1 MGMFSFVP
9 KIFKKVA
16 KPILKITKP
25 VTGPV
30 LAQAPKIGTLIKKQL
45 PTSLKGAQAFV
56 TTVQTVDAFTS
67 LGAPKGLSL
76 AKAGLLY
83 GVKQQGVDPMALNIG
98 NILGTIGGV
107 IGKNNASGNSFVSG
121 LGGALTIASAFVPQ
135 RAAATPVVRK
145 TAPVPM
151 RPGGN
156 VSVLPRAVSGLTQE
170 IFNAG
175 TKVLGRLGIPF
186 TSTAGSFSSAL
197 RRSLG
202 SIASL
207 ARRTPAGTIVSILAG
222 LGLTALE
229 ANMLAAWYAQRKK
242 GRRMNPANSRALRRA
257 ARRIKSF
264 HRLCTH
270 TDVLKTRG
278 RSRSV
283 GRCGSCRKSP
293 CSC

>member
-1 MGMFSFVP
+1 MGMFSFVK
-9 KIFKKVA
+9 KIVKKVA
-16 KPILKITKP
+16 KPFVKVLPKFIAKPGTKVATSLSKLTPSTLLKFASQ
-25 VTGPV
+25 GPV
-30 LAQAPKIGTLIKKQL
+30 LGPINFVAGSTAPKIARYVQL
-45 PTSLKGAQAFV
+45 GSTIAASFINPTGA
-56 TTVQTVDAFTS
+56 TKM
-67 LGAPKGLSL
+67 GI
-76 AKAGLLY
+76 
-83 GVKQQGVDPMALNIG
+83 NIG
-98 NILGTIGGV
+98 NLLGTIGGV
-107 IGKNNASGNSFVSG
+107 IGKNNMSGNSFVSG
-121 LGGALTIASAFVPQ
+121 LGGALTIASAIMPQ

-186 TSTAGSFSSAL
+186 VATAGSFSSAL

-283 GRCGSCRKSP
+283 GRCASCRKSP

>member
-1 MGMFSFVP
+1 MGFSFKKLFHVRIKVTVKP
-9 KIFKKVA
+9 KQKKTVKQVLAVGLALAAPFAGGAAPLLLAGSQLLA
-16 KPILKITKP
+16 KPKQPKP
-25 VTGPV
+25 VLPPSTAIRSTQPMAFDIGQFIGNVGGILSKSPG
-30 LAQAPKIGTLIKKQL
+30 LAANPY
-45 PTSLKGAQAFV
+45 A
-56 TTVQTVDAFTS
+56 
-67 LGAPKGLSL
+67 
-76 AKAGLLY
+76 AGL
-83 GVKQQGVDPMALNIG
+83 GSAFSV
-98 NILGTIGGV
+98 
-107 IGKNNASGNSFVSG
+107 
-121 LGGALTIASAFVPQ
+121 ASAFIPQ
-135 RAAATPVVRK
+135 KKAAMTTVARRLPVTPI
-145 TAPVPM
+145 

-186 TSTAGSFSSAL
+186 KATAGSFSAAL

-222 LGLTALE
+222 LGLTAIE
-229 ANMLAAWYAQRKK
+229 ANMLAAWFAQRKK

-257 ARRIKSF
+257 ARRIRGF
-264 HRLCTH
+264 HKLCTH